1 MGGEAVGRAEEYA
14 FGKKVTS
21 VMGAECLRGPREAE
35 KRSSW
40 KILLGRGEFCVRIG
54 KQ

>member
-21 VMGAECLRGPREAE
+21 VMGAERLEGTKGGREE
-35 KRSSW
+35 KQLETSSW
-40 KILLGRGEFCVRIG
+40 KR
-54 KQ
+54 

>member
-21 VMGAECLRGPREAE
+21 VMGAERLQGDKGGGEE
-35 KRSSW
+35 KQLETSSW
-40 KILLGRGEFCVRIG
+40 KR
-54 KQ
+54 